1 MRHPGHHFICHGA
14 VVRAVA
20 STAGRQAQIIP
31 GLECCRE
38 RPQSKKPNKKD
49 GKPALHPSLMLHDER
64 ITPVDRQPRCV
75 LRYHRFI
82 AVSSTLPEEFPVSQE
97 NASSS
102 STELSAQAACTRRP
116 LRIALFGFGTVG
128 SSVARILVE
137 SKTEGV
143 ELTHIYNRNVA
154 RKRVDWTAPN
164 VVWSEDADAVLAS
177 DVDVIVELAGGLDP
191 AGEWVRR
198 ALEAGKSVVTAN
210 KKLIAYHGVE
220 LERLA
225 AAKGGHLKY
234 GAAVAGGIP
243 VIPGIEQGLAGD
255 RIESMEG
262 ILNGTCNFILSK
274 MEAGAEYATVLA
286 TAQAKGYAEADP
298 TEDVGGFDA
307 RAKLAILM
315 RLALRVVVDPEEI
328 VPQPITAVTAV
339 DFSYARDLGCTIRQV
354 ARAEESGGNVAA
366 TVGPMLVDKKSPLA
380 WSRGTENMV
389 ILTGHY
395 GGDVVF
401 SGHGAGGHPTAV
413 AVVSDLLALAHGSR
427 RVAVPSTPACIGAE
441 FEVPHYIRFL
451 VNDRPGI
458 VAEITGALAR
468 ERINIR
474 AIVQKPGY
482 PAHALPFVV
491 TVEPC
496 KSSAL
501 KRALASI
508 SRMDCLL
515 EEPLDLQMLE

>member
-1 MRHPGHHFICHGA
+1 MSQAGIS
-14 VVRAVA
+14 A
-20 STAGRQAQIIP
+20 SPVEVSIAHAQ
-31 GLECCRE
+31 
-38 RPQSKKPNKKD
+38 
-49 GKPALHPSLMLHDER
+49 H
-64 ITPVDRQPRCV
+64 
-75 LRYHRFI
+75 
-82 AVSSTLPEEFPVSQE
+82 
-97 NASSS
+97 
-102 STELSAQAACTRRP
+102 P
-116 LRIALFGFGTVG
+116 LRIAIFGFGTVG

-137 SKTEGV
+137 SKPQGL
-143 ELTHIYNRNVA
+143 ELTHVFNRNVA
-154 RKRVDWTAPN
+154 RKRVGWAPAG

-191 AGEWVRR
+191 AGTWVRK
-198 ALEAGKSVVTAN
+198 ALASGKSVVTAN
-210 KKLIAYHGVE
+210 KKLIAFHGID

-225 AAKGGHLKY
+225 QEKGGHLKY

-243 VIPGIEQGLAGD
+243 VIPGLEQGLAGD
-255 RIESMEG
+255 RIERIQG

-274 MEAGAEYATVLA
+274 MEGGAEYAPVLGE
-286 TAQAKGYAEADP
+286 AQAKGYAEADP

-315 RLALRVVVDPEEI
+315 RLALRVQIDPEEI
-328 VPQPITAVTAV
+328 VPRPITEVSAV

-354 ARAEESGGNVAA
+354 ARAEQVEGRLAA
-366 TVGPMLVDKKSPLA
+366 TVGPMLVALRSPLA
-380 WSRGTENMV
+380 WSQGTENMV
-389 ILTGHY
+389 IASGRY

-427 RVAVPSTPACIGAE
+427 RVEIPSAPAHVGAE

-451 VNDRPGI
+451 VMDRPGI
-458 VAEITGALAR
+458 VAAITTALAN
-468 ERINIR
+468 EQINIR
-474 AIVQKPGY
+474 AILQKPGY

-501 KRALASI
+501 KRALASV
-508 SRMDCLL
+508 RTMDCMLVS
-515 EEPLDLQMLE
+515 PLDMQMLE

>member
-1 MRHPGHHFICHGA
+1 MALDGRVCGRHGQVSGIIGILRGMNMRDEVAALVEAKRAGVEEVAESGDKPG
-14 VVRAVA
+14 
-20 STAGRQAQIIP
+20 
-31 GLECCRE
+31 
-38 RPQSKKPNKKD
+38 
-49 GKPALHPSLMLHDER
+49 
-64 ITPVDRQPRCV
+64 
-75 LRYHRFI
+75 
-82 AVSSTLPEEFPVSQE
+82 VS
-97 NASSS
+97 
-102 STELSAQAACTRRP
+102 RP

-137 SKTEGV
+137 SRPEGL
-143 ELTHIYNRNVA
+143 ELTHVFNRGVA
-154 RKRVDWTAPN
+154 RKKVSWTPES

-177 DVDVIVELAGGLDP
+177 DADVVVELAGGLDP
-191 AGEWVRR
+191 AGAWVRK

-243 VIPGIEQGLAGD
+243 VIPGLEQGLAGD
-255 RIESMEG
+255 RITRMEG

-274 MEAGAEYATVLA
+274 MDEGAEYADVLA
-286 TAQAKGYAEADP
+286 EAQAKGYAEADP

-328 VPQPITAVTAV
+328 APKAITAVKAV

-354 ARAEESGGNVAA
+354 ARAEVTESGMAA
-366 TVGPMLVDKKSPLA
+366 TVGPMLVGLRSPLA

-389 ILTGHY
+389 VVTGRY

-427 RVAVPSTPACIGAE
+427 RVAIPSVPAKIGAE

-451 VNDRPGI
+451 VRDRPGI
-458 VAEITGALAR
+458 VHEITGALAR
-468 ERINIR
+468 EAINIR
-474 AIVQKPGY
+474 AIVQKAGF
-482 PAHALPFVV
+482 PADALPFVV

-496 KSSAL
+496 KSSSL
-501 KRALASI
+501 KRALKSI
-508 SRMDCLL
+508 RCMDCML
-515 EEPLDLQMLE
+515 EQPLDLQMLE

>member
-1 MRHPGHHFICHGA
+1 
-14 VVRAVA
+14 
-20 STAGRQAQIIP
+20 
-31 GLECCRE
+31 
-38 RPQSKKPNKKD
+38 
-49 GKPALHPSLMLHDER
+49 
-64 ITPVDRQPRCV
+64 
-75 LRYHRFI
+75 
-82 AVSSTLPEEFPVSQE
+82 
-97 NASSS
+97 
-102 STELSAQAACTRRP
+102 
-116 LRIALFGFGTVG
+116 LRIALLGFGTVA

-137 SKTEGV
+137 SKPEGL
-143 ELTHIYNRNVA
+143 ELTHVYSRSLA
-154 RKRVDWTAPN
+154 RRRADWTPES
-164 VVWSEDADAVLAS
+164 VVWSDDVNAVLAA
-177 DVDVIVELAGGLDP
+177 DVDVVVELAGGLDP
-191 AGEWVRR
+191 AGGWVRR

-210 KKLIAYHGVE
+210 KKLISFHGVE

-243 VIPGIEQGLAGD
+243 VIPGLEQGLAGD
-255 RIESMEG
+255 RIERIEG

-274 MEAGAEYATVLA
+274 MQEGADYAPVLA
-286 TAQAKGYAEADP
+286 DAQAKGYAEADP

-315 RLALRVVVDPEEI
+315 RLALRVELNPEEI
-328 VPQPITAVTAV
+328 VPQAITAVSAV
-339 DFSYARDLGCTIRQV
+339 DFSYARDLGCTIRQIARGERKGDEV
-354 ARAEESGGNVAA
+354 AVA
-366 TVGPMLVDKKSPLA
+366 VGPMLVGIQSPLA

-427 RVAVPSTPACIGAE
+427 RVKVPSTPTRVSAE
-441 FEVPHYIRFL
+441 FEAPHYIRFL

-458 VAEITGALAR
+458 VAEITGALAK

-474 AIVQKPGY
+474 AIVQKPGF
-482 PAHALPFVV
+482 PHDALPFVV

-496 KSSAL
+496 KASAL
-501 KRALASI
+501 KRALAGI
-508 SRMDCLL
+508 RTLECML
-515 EEPLDLQMLE
+515 EEPLDLQILE

>member
-1 MRHPGHHFICHGA
+1 MLLKNPSA
-14 VVRAVA
+14 APEARARA
-20 STAGRQAQIIP
+20 
-31 GLECCRE
+31 
-38 RPQSKKPNKKD
+38 
-49 GKPALHPSLMLHDER
+49 
-64 ITPVDRQPRCV
+64 
-75 LRYHRFI
+75 
-82 AVSSTLPEEFPVSQE
+82 
-97 NASSS
+97 
-102 STELSAQAACTRRP
+102 P

-128 SSVARILVE
+128 SSVARILLE
-137 SKTEGV
+137 SKPEGL
-143 ELTHIYNRNVA
+143 ELTHVFNRNVA
-154 RKRVDWTAPN
+154 RKKAAWVPAG
-164 VVWSEDADAVLAS
+164 VIWSEDADETLAS
-177 DVDVIVELAGGLDP
+177 NVDVIVELAGGLDP
-191 AGEWVRR
+191 AGKWVRQ
-198 ALEAGKSVVTAN
+198 AIEAGKSVVTAN

-243 VIPGIEQGLAGD
+243 VIPGLEQGLAGD
-255 RIESMEG
+255 RIQRMEG

-274 MEAGAEYATVLA
+274 MESGVEYATVLA
-286 TAQAKGYAEADP
+286 EAQTKGYAEADP

-315 RLALRVVVDPEEI
+315 RLALRVMVDPDEI
-328 VPQPITAVTAV
+328 VPQSIASISAV

-354 ARAEESGGNVAA
+354 ARAEERDGAVAA
-366 TVGPMLVDKKSPLA
+366 TVGPMLIDQRSPLA

-389 ILTGHY
+389 ILTGRY

-427 RVAVPSTPACIGAE
+427 RVSIPSVPARITAE

-451 VNDRPGI
+451 VVDRPGI

-474 AIVQKPGY
+474 AIVQKAGY
-482 PAHALPFVV
+482 PSRALPFVV

-508 SRMDCLL
+508 SQMDFLL
-515 EEPLDLQMLE
+515 EQPLDLQILE

>member
-1 MRHPGHHFICHGA
+1 M
-14 VVRAVA
+14 
-20 STAGRQAQIIP
+20 
-31 GLECCRE
+31 
-38 RPQSKKPNKKD
+38 
-49 GKPALHPSLMLHDER
+49 
-64 ITPVDRQPRCV
+64 
-75 LRYHRFI
+75 
-82 AVSSTLPEEFPVSQE
+82 
-97 NASSS
+97 
-102 STELSAQAACTRRP
+102 
-116 LRIALFGFGTVG
+116 RIALFGFGTVG
-128 SSVARILVE
+128 SSVGRILVE
-137 SKTEGV
+137 SKPKGLEI
-143 ELTHIYNRNVA
+143 THIFNRGVA
-154 RKRVDWTAPN
+154 RKRVPWVPAG

-191 AGEWVRR
+191 AGTWVRR

-210 KKLIAYHGVE
+210 KKLIAYHGVD

-243 VIPGIEQGLAGD
+243 VIPGLEQGLAGD
-255 RIESMEG
+255 RIERMQG

-274 MEAGAEYATVLA
+274 MDEGAEYAAVLA
-286 TAQAKGYAEADP
+286 EAQAKGYAEADP

-307 RAKLAILM
+307 RSKLAILM

-328 VPQPITAVTAV
+328 VPQPITAVSAI
-339 DFSYARDLGCTIRQV
+339 DFSYARILGCTIRQV
-354 ARAEESGGNVAA
+354 ARAEQVKGRVAA
-366 TVGPMLVDKKSPLA
+366 TVGPMLVDLHSPLA

-389 ILTGHY
+389 VLTGHY

-413 AVVSDLLALAHGSR
+413 AVVSDLLALAHDSR
-427 RVAVPSTPACIGAE
+427 RVEIPSIPARLGAE
-441 FEVPHYIRFL
+441 FEVPHYIRFT
-451 VNDRPGI
+451 VVDRPGI

-468 ERINIR
+468 EKINIR

-482 PAHALPFVV
+482 PQHALPFVV

-496 KSSAL
+496 KSSAMQ
-501 KRALASI
+501 RAVTAF
-508 SRMDCLL
+508 RTMDCLI

>member
-1 MRHPGHHFICHGA
+1 MPLNVKNSVSEREASA
-14 VVRAVA
+14 VV
-20 STAGRQAQIIP
+20 SN
-31 GLECCRE
+31 E
-38 RPQSKKPNKKD
+38 RP
-49 GKPALHPSLMLHDER
+49 
-64 ITPVDRQPRCV
+64 V
-75 LRYHRFI
+75 
-82 AVSSTLPEEFPVSQE
+82 
-97 NASSS
+97 
-102 STELSAQAACTRRP
+102 

-128 SSVARILVE
+128 SSVARIILD
-137 SKTEGV
+137 SKPEGL

-154 RKRVDWTAPN
+154 RKKVDWVPKS
-164 VVWSEDADAVLAS
+164 VVWSEDWESVLAS
-177 DVDVIVELAGGLDP
+177 DVDAIVELVGGFDP
-191 AGEWVRR
+191 AGTWVRR
-198 ALEAGKSVVTAN
+198 AIEAGKSVVTAN

-243 VIPGIEQGLAGD
+243 VIPGLEQGLAGD
-255 RIESMEG
+255 RIARMEG

-274 MEAGAEYATVLA
+274 MEAGAEFASVLA
-286 TAQAKGYAEADP
+286 EAQARGYAEADP

-307 RAKLAILM
+307 RSKLAILM
-315 RLALRVVVDPEEI
+315 RLALRVVVDPDEI
-328 VPQPITAVTAV
+328 VPQPITSVTAV
-339 DFSYARDLGCTIRQV
+339 DFSYARDLNCTIRQV
-354 ARAEESGGNVAA
+354 ARAEERDGAVAA
-366 TVGPMLVDKKSPLA
+366 TVGPMLVDRNSPLA

-427 RVAVPSTPACIGAE
+427 RVAIPSVPAKIGAE

-451 VNDRPGI
+451 VADRPGI
-458 VAEITGALAR
+458 VSEITGALAR

-482 PAHALPFVV
+482 PAEALPFVV

-496 KSSAL
+496 KSSAM
-501 KRALASI
+501 KRALAEI
-508 SRMDCLL
+508 GKMDCLL
-515 EEPLDLQMLE
+515 EAPLDLQMLE